1 MKDDKGGAKAEV
13 VKKHVS
19 MKADKGGAKEEVCNK
34 LVSMKDDEGGAKAAV
49 FKKYGADSWWN
60 GAGTIMTRTLVYN
73 RAYKRT
79 RSAELRKGNTDAEA
93 KQVASEKGRQAVE
106 FFLDRGSDID

>member
-13 VKKHVS
+13 FKKHVS
-19 MKADKGGAKEEVCNK
+19 MKDDKGGAKEDVFNK
-34 LVSMKDDEGGAKAAV
+34 LVSMKDDEGGAK
-49 FKKYGADSWWN
+49 ADSWWN

-73 RAYKRT
+73 RAYKRA

-93 KQVASEKGRQAVE
+93 KQVASEKGRQAVA